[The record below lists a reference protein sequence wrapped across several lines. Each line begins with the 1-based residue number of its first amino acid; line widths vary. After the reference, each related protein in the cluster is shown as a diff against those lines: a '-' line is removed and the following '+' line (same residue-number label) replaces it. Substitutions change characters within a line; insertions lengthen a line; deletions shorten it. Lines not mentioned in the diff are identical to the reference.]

1 MMDAITLERL
11 QGVAVGAAVGDALG
25 MPLEFKPLVPP
36 GKFVRTMQP
45 GRLPAG
51 SFTDDTELA
60 LALAESLLE
69 KRPLDGDVLAKHFL
83 DWYRAGPDD
92 VGNHIRTVLE
102 KIKRGQT
109 WEKATAEVLRYRPDS
124 SGNGSI
130 MRCWPVALAWW
141 NNRAQLVAD
150 STLQSKVTHPHLDCI
165 AGSIFVNVWIA
176 EMMQGK
182 PVHEAFQAALD
193 SAGMSAELTGTLKK
207 ASGRRREELEN
218 SGWVRRTL
226 ETAAWAMLTTNTF
239 ADAVIQAANLGNDA
253 DTSAC
258 VTGAIAGA
266 AYGLGA
272 ISPSWRQELK
282 GEWPLRSG
290 KQWREADFI
299 ALANKLVGNNP

>member
-1 MMDAITLERL
+1 MMDAIILDRL
-11 QGVAVGAAVGDALG
+11 SGVAVGAPVGDALG
-25 MPLEFKPLVPP
+25 MPLEFKPLVPLE
-36 GKFVRTMQP
+36 KFVRTMQP

-69 KRPLDGDVLAKHFL
+69 KRPLDGNVLAKHFL

-92 VGNHIRTVLE
+92 VGNHIRTVLDT
-102 KIKRGQT
+102 IKRGQT

-130 MRCWPVALAWW
+130 MRCWPVALADW
-141 NNRAQLVAD
+141 NDRTQLVAD

-176 EMMQGK
+176 ELVQGK
-182 PVHEAFQAALD
+182 LIQEAFQTALEC
-193 SAGMSAELTGTLKK
+193 AGLSQELTGTLMK
-207 ASGRRREELEN
+207 ASSRRREELEN

-226 ETAAWAMLTTNTF
+226 ETAAWALLTTNTF

-253 DTSAC
+253 DTAAC

-266 AYGLGA
+266 AYGLNA
-272 ISPSWRQELK
+272 IPPSWRQELE

-290 KQWREADFI
+290 KLWREADFI
-299 ALANKLVGNNP
+299 VLANKLVGNNP